1 MMPAGRRPL
10 RSTVYLEIALRE
22 LPVDCPPT
30 PREQPHLYA
39 AWRELH
45 RRVCGYDLVEP
56 KRSFRAAVAVA
67 RRRIEKGRNE

>member
-22 LPVDCPPT
+22 LPPDEPP
-30 PREQPHLYA
+30 RALYPV
-39 AWRELH
+39 WRELH
-45 RRVCGYDLVEP
+45 RRTCGYELYDA

-67 RRRIEKGRNE
+67 RRRMEKGQNE